1 LRRAREW
8 PGRRDEAAV
17 AEGDWVARHCARRWP
32 GDHDAAAIGIVR
44 LDAHGRIVE
53 RWDVMRILPEIAT
66 PPNGLFREPSVVRTS
81 IAREMSHS
89 TGIES

>member
-1 LRRAREW
+1 LGRAALRSALARG
-8 PGRRDEAAV
+8 PRR
-17 AEGDWVARHCARRWP
+17 R
-32 GDHDAAAIGIVR
+32 AIGIVR

-53 RWDVMRILPEIAT
+53 RWDVMQILPETGA

-89 TGIES
+89 TGKES

>member
-1 LRRAREW
+1 MGRAALRSALARG
-8 PGRRDEAAV
+8 PRTAV
-17 AEGDWVARHCARRWP
+17 
-32 GDHDAAAIGIVR
+32 IGIVR

-53 RWDVMRILPEIAT
+53 RWDVMQILPETGA
-66 PPNGLFREPSVVRTS
+66 PPNGLFRELSVVRTS